1 MSNPI
6 CVPHLTSFGSR
17 SALLLRPTKK
27 RMRKVSEKRREKGR
41 HNTKRPSQKKGAE
54 QTTAYELVPKPDSQG
69 AALGLEL
76 EDDDEGDSKYPPGGD
91 YEGLGS

>member
-1 MSNPI
+1 MPGFEGA
-6 CVPHLTSFGSR
+6 CSR
-17 SALLLRPTKK
+17 AIKI
-27 RMRKVSEKRREKGR
+27 
-41 HNTKRPSQKKGAE
+41 GAK
-54 QTTAYELVPKPDSQG
+54 AYELVPKPDSQG